1 MVMVTVD
8 SKTNLNSIGSSAER
22 ASGYYVEATAS
33 ADQSFKQRTA
43 NQSSSALDAFVVK
56 VNNLSAYVF
65 SIYPNLLT
73 VLSKSISTYTGA
85 LEGEGFSGDIIYT
98 SDRGI
103 QNIKNWLTT
112 QRYNSIE
119 TKETKIDGKIT
130 GAKTAL
136 AMEPKSVEISSED
149 GKISSEASEKLKTL
163 AEARQTKHDNLIT
176 EMRSFRDQLDTLEVD
191 LVNVTNYLNNAMY
204 LSQVSPGTFLNWITS
219 GKLTAENMDY
229 IDAIQDK
236 GDEKMLDVLLNEE
249 ENKAAFLA
257 KLGTVDS
264 THVSQMMMD
273 KTYQKILEN
282 ADADI
287 VSEKNSEGETVN
299 IPINLKAFFDTLSE
313 QEKDKAKIY
322 LEKLSISGT
331 RIAATLSASALE
343 KMPEFTGDHEKYKK
357 EMDAL
362 KNSGELIPLNSTL
375 ERMGNLSS
383 LFDSAAVLGI
393 GHYTK
398 MVNGRPNMMVNRMF
412 NLTSN
417 SDGSYT
423 WDKVIY
429 KKKGATDDSFVEEGR
444 EKITSKYTTSGLES
458 AGSEAYQEYKAL
470 QEKKKDAVKELFKNA
485 FIGGTSLISPE
496 FSGVL
501 SVASDISGINNVSSG
516 LSAAKNVMGSD
527 AKPVLKKGVV
537 GTQKIFKFVES
548 LYSISKEEVKNS
560 KKFDRTLFD
569 GGGSFYDA
577 TKSKGGSSVDMT
589 YDLQAI
595 LQSHDMEENGLRS
608 YIFREYGEEVLE
620 TFDQQIKS
628 VPTNDKQSNFWDDIQ
643 SSINP
648 DKGDS
653 TKEAYMTSDTRD
665 FLAGKSD
672 KTISEVGEP
681 NIWEGLEN
689 ISRVAKEDYGMNYKS
704 NSDVHNW
711 RESYLANN
719 TEYYNKLVG
728 K

>member
-8 SKTNLNSIGSSAER
+8 SKTNLNTIGASAER

-43 NQSSSALDAFVVK
+43 DQTSTALDAFVGK
-56 VNNLSAYVF
+56 VNDLSTYVF

-73 VLSKSISTYTGA
+73 ILSKAVSTYTGA

-98 SDRGI
+98 SDQGI
-103 QNIKNWLTT
+103 QNIKTWLTT

-119 TKETKIDGKIT
+119 TTETKIDGKIT

-176 EMRSFRDQLDTLEVD
+176 EMRSFRDQLETLEVD

-236 GDEKMLDVLLNEE
+236 GDEKMLDVILGEE

-273 KTYQKILEN
+273 KTYQKIFEN

-299 IPINLKAFFDTLSE
+299 TPINLKAFFDTLSE
-313 QEKDKAKIY
+313 QDQDKAKKY
-322 LEKLSISGT
+322 LEKLSISGA
-331 RIAATLSASALE
+331 RIAATLTAE
-343 KMPEFTGDHEKYKK
+343 IIKNMPKFTGDHEKYNK
-357 EMDAL
+357 EMEDL
-362 KNSGELIPLNSTL
+362 KKSGDLFSANSKL
-375 ERMGNLSS
+375 ERMGNLSN

-423 WDKVIY
+423 WNKVIY
-429 KKKGATDDSFVEEGR
+429 KKNGATDDSFVEEGR
-444 EKITSKYTTSGLES
+444 ERITSKYTTSGLES
-458 AGSEAYQEYKAL
+458 AGGDAYQEYKAL
-470 QEKKKDAVKELFKNA
+470 QEKKKDAVKDLFKNA
-485 FIGGTSLISPE
+485 FIGGSNLISPE

-516 LSAAKNVMGSD
+516 LSAAKSVMGSD
-527 AKPVLKKGVV
+527 AKPVLKKGVA

-548 LYSISKEEVKNS
+548 LYSISHEEEKNR
-560 KKFDRTLFD
+560 KQFKRTLFD
-569 GGGSFYDA
+569 AGGSFYDA
-577 TKSKGGSSVDMT
+577 TRSKGSSKVDMT

-608 YIFREYGEEVLE
+608 YVYREYGEERLE
-620 TFDQQIKS
+620 DFDKQIKS
-628 VPTNDKQSNFWDDIQ
+628 TPTNDKQPDFWDNVQ
-643 SSINP
+643 SKMNP

-653 TKEAYMTSDTRD
+653 TKGAFMTSDTRD
-665 FLAGKSD
+665 LLAGKSD
-672 KTISEVGEP
+672 KTISEVGEA
-681 NIWEGLEN
+681 NIWQGLEN
-689 ISRVAKEDYGMNYKS
+689 ISDNSQRYKMPSSNWMPDYLN
-704 NSDVHNW
+704 
-711 RESYLANN
+711 NN
-719 TEYYNKLVG
+719 TKYFNELVNK
-728 K
+728 

>member
-176 EMRSFRDQLDTLEVD
+176 EMRSFRDQLETLEVD

-219 GKLTAENMDY
+219 GKLTAENMDD

-273 KTYQKILEN
+273 KTYKKILEN
-282 ADADI
+282 ADTDI

-299 IPINLKAFFDTLSE
+299 TPINLKAFFDTLSE
-313 QEKDKAKIY
+313 QDQDKAKKY
-322 LEKLSISGT
+322 LEKLSISGA
-331 RIAATLSASALE
+331 RIAATLSASAID
-343 KMPEFTGDHEKYKK
+343 KTPKFTGDHEKYKK
-357 EMDAL
+357 EMEAL
-362 KNSGELIPLNSTL
+362 KNSGELIPLNSKL
-375 ERMGNLSS
+375 ERMGNLSN

-393 GHYTK
+393 GHYKIT
-398 MVNGRPNMMVNRMF
+398 GQPNLKVNRMF
-412 NLTSN
+412 NLTRN
-417 SDGSYT
+417 DDGSYT

-429 KKKGATDDSFVEEGR
+429 KQKGPTDKVLVEEGR
-444 EKITSKYTTSGLES
+444 ERITSKYTTSGLES
-458 AGSEAYQEYKAL
+458 AGGEAYQEYKAL
-470 QEKKKDAVKELFKNA
+470 QEKKKDAVKDLFKNA

-501 SVASDISGINNVSSG
+501 SVVSDIAGIDSISSTF
-516 LSAAKNVMGSD
+516 SIAEDVMGDHANPS
-527 AKPVLKKGVV
+527 VKKGVA
-537 GTQKIFKFVES
+537 GTKEIFNFVES
-548 LYSISKEEVKNS
+548 LYSISEEEEENIKQF
-560 KKFDRTLFD
+560 KRTLFD
-569 GGGSFYDA
+569 GGGSFHDA
-577 TKSKGGSSVDMT
+577 TRSKGSSNIDMT

-608 YIFREYGEEVLE
+608 YVYREYGEKGLIE
-620 TFDQQIKS
+620 FDKQIKTAS
-628 VPTNDKQSNFWDDIQ
+628 TYDKQSNLWDDIQ
-643 SSINP
+643 SRINP

-665 FLAGKSD
+665 LLAGKSD

-681 NIWEGLEN
+681 NIWKGLEN
-689 ISRVAKEDYGMNYKS
+689 ISNDSQRYAMPSPNWMSDYLN
-704 NSDVHNW
+704 
-711 RESYLANN
+711 NN
-719 TEYYNKLVG
+719 TKYFNELVNN
-728 K
+728 

>member
-8 SKTNLNSIGSSAER
+8 SKTNLNTIGASAER

-43 NQSSSALDAFVVK
+43 NQTSTALDAFVGK
-56 VNNLSAYVF
+56 VNDLSTYVF

-73 VLSKSISTYTGA
+73 ILSKAVSTYTGA

-98 SDRGI
+98 SDQGI
-103 QNIKNWLTT
+103 QNIKTWLTT

-176 EMRSFRDQLDTLEVD
+176 EMRSFRDQLETLEAD

-219 GKLTAENMDY
+219 GKLIAENMDY

-236 GDEKMLDVLLNEE
+236 GDEKMLDVLLGEE

-273 KTYQKILEN
+273 KTYKKIFEN
-282 ADADI
+282 ADTDI

-299 IPINLKAFFDTLSE
+299 TPINLKAFFDTLSE
-313 QEKDKAKIY
+313 QDQDKAKKY
-322 LEKLSISGT
+322 LEKLSISGA
-331 RIAATLSASALE
+331 RIAATLTAE
-343 KMPEFTGDHEKYKK
+343 IIKNMPKFTGDHEKYTK
-357 EMDAL
+357 EMENL
-362 KNSGELIPLNSTL
+362 KKSGDLFSANSKL
-375 ERMGNLSS
+375 ERMGNLSN

-423 WDKVIY
+423 WNKVMY
-429 KKKGATDDSFVEEGR
+429 KKKGAIDDSFVEEGR
-444 EKITSKYTTSGLES
+444 ERITSKYTTSGLES
-458 AGSEAYQEYKAL
+458 AGGDAYQEYKAL

-485 FIGGTSLISPE
+485 FIGSSNLISPE

-516 LSAAKNVMGSD
+516 LSATKSVMGSD
-527 AKPVLKKGVV
+527 AKPVLKKGVA

-548 LYSISKEEVKNS
+548 LYSISHEEEKNR
-560 KKFDRTLFD
+560 KQFKRTLFD
-569 GGGSFYDA
+569 AGGSFYDA
-577 TKSKGGSSVDMT
+577 TRSKGSSKVDMT

-595 LQSHDMEENGLRS
+595 LQSHDLEENGLRS
-608 YIFREYGEEVLE
+608 YVYREYGEKDLE
-620 TFDQQIKS
+620 KFDEKIKS
-628 VPTNDKQSNFWDDIQ
+628 ISTNDKQSDLWDDIQ
-643 SSINP
+643 SSLNP

-653 TKEAYMTSDTRD
+653 TKEDYMTSDTRNL
-665 FLAGKSD
+665 LAGKSD
-672 KTISEVGEP
+672 KTISEIGEA
-681 NIWEGLEN
+681 NIWKGLEI
-689 ISRVAKEDYGMNYKS
+689 ISA
-704 NSDVHNW
+704 NSDTFNLDGKENSNTKNW
-711 RESYLANN
+711 MESYLANN
-719 TEYYNKLVG
+719 TKTFNELVS